1 MSRQYSDEFVKASLL
16 AGYLATAIDN
26 HFGNQDCSERLHLI
40 GMDIDFACVE
50 QMKADAIARGC
61 PVELLTLSPEE
72 ERGIFNP
79 VIMAVG
85 RKMQAARDKQT
96 EGRLSREVN

>member
-1 MSRQYSDEFVKASLL
+1 MSQQYSDEFVKASLL
-16 AGYLATAIDN
+16 AGYMSAAIDR
-26 HFGNQDCSERLHLI
+26 HFGNYDCCERLRLI

-50 QMKADAIARGC
+50 QMKAEAIARGC

-72 ERGIFNP
+72 EGAMFSP
-79 VIMAVG
+79 AMLEFG

-96 EGRLSREVN
+96 EGRLSRGVN